1 MNILGIHGG
10 ITLSQHDAAAALIVD
25 GSLVCCI
32 EEERLNRVKNP
43 MGVLPV
49 QSIRACLKEG
59 NLSINDIDLI
69 ITPGETYNDIIP
81 RTKEWITHQF
91 GYSPNIKAMNH
102 QTAHIASSFFQS
114 GFDEAMCLSYDAWG
128 DSLSGAL
135 AIASKKNGIKI
146 IETFPKN
153 KSLGIFYTTMTSF
166 LGFKPNEDEYKVMGL
181 APYGKPNIDLSFFCK
196 ATNTG
201 NDLDMSYYSQ
211 LRNPYPS
218 QCESKYS
225 SKLVEKI
232 GNPRLNNSELTDH
245 YKNLAA
251 STQFTLEQC
260 VISNVKYLHT
270 LTNKKNLCLA
280 GGVALNCSA
289 NGMVAKLPF
298 IEHLFVQPSSSD
310 RGLALG
316 CALFGAFYENEKI
329 KPIKHVF
336 YGPKIDNKKIESSIK
351 LTGFKSRYLDDPAK
365 EAAELLAKKKIL
377 GWFQGKSEFGPRAL
391 GHRSILA
398 DPGYP
403 DMKDLINSKVK
414 FREEFR
420 PFAPSVL
427 EEKYKSIFDLNEPSP
442 YMTIACGVK
451 DEWQSKIPATV
462 HVNNTARVQ
471 TVNDKIDPLYHSLIK
486 SLENLNGRPV
496 VLNTSF
502 NIRGQPIVETPLEA
516 ISTFAGS
523 GIDYLIMG
531 NYLLQ
536 KK

>member
-1 MNILGIHGG
+1 
-10 ITLSQHDAAAALIVD
+10 
-25 GSLVCCI
+25 
-32 EEERLNRVKNP
+32 
-43 MGVLPV
+43 
-49 QSIRACLKEG
+49 
-59 NLSINDIDLI
+59 
-69 ITPGETYNDIIP
+69 
-81 RTKEWITHQF
+81 
-91 GYSPNIKAMNH
+91 
-102 QTAHIASSFFQS
+102 
-114 GFDEAMCLSYDAWG
+114 MCLSYDGWG
-128 DSLSGAL
+128 DGLSGAL
-135 AIASKKNGIKI
+135 AKASKEKGIEI

-153 KSLGIFYTTMTSF
+153 RSLGIFYQTMTSF

-201 NDLDMSYYSQ
+201 NILDMSYFSQ
-211 LRNPYPS
+211 RFFGKDPNPS
-218 QCESKYS
+218 QYEPMYS
-225 SKLVEKI
+225 SKLVDKI
-232 GNPRLNNSELTDH
+232 GKPRTNDSKLTDH

-251 STQFTLEQC
+251 STQLTLEQC
-260 VISNVKYLHT
+260 AVSNVKHLYNIT
-270 LTNKKNLCLA
+270 KNQNLCLA

-289 NGMVAKLPF
+289 NGIISKLPF
-298 IEHLFVQPSSSD
+298 VKHLFVQPSSTD

-316 CALFGAFYENEKI
+316 CALFSAFNQNEQI

-336 YGPKIDNKKIESSIK
+336 YGPKIDNKEIESSIK
-351 LTGFKSRYLDDPAK
+351 LTGFKTRHLDNPAK
-365 EAAELLAKKKIL
+365 EAAQILAKKKIL

-442 YMTIACGVK
+442 YMTVACNVK
-451 DEWQSKIPATV
+451 DEWRTKIPATV
-462 HVNNTARVQ
+462 HINNTARVQ
-471 TVNDKIDPLYHSLIK
+471 TVNKKIDPLYHSLIK

-516 ISTFAGS
+516 ISTFAGT

-531 NYLLQ
+531 NYLLV
-536 KK
+536 K